1 MAVQRW
7 DFGNV
12 KKNVGNPIGNINDP
26 TLCSAPND
34 PRFQIN
40 IPISEVFWD
49 PPSPI
54 PPTYVPV
61 IPVTIIGNSFN
72 IDLYRI
78 QRIALK
84 ARR

>member
-12 KKNVGNPIGNINDP
+12 KKYSRDHVGNINDP
-26 TLCSAPND
+26 TLCNAPND

-40 IPISEVFWD
+40 VPISEVFWD
-49 PPSPI
+49 PPFPI

-61 IPVTIIGNSFN
+61 VPPNITGDNFS

-84 ARR
+84 ART